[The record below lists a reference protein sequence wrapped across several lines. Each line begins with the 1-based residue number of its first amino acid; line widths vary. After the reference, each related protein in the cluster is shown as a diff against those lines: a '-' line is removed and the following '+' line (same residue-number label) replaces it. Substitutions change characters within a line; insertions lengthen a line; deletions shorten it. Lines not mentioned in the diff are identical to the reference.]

1 MAEAATIIINLVSSL
16 GFPIVVTIVLFY
28 FIWQLH
34 NDNKEREDKLYEQ
47 IDQMQENQNEQIEK
61 FGTSLDNFGKT
72 LSSIDARL
80 SILETTI
87 ISKPL

>member
-1 MAEAATIIINLVSSL
+1 MSEAATIIINLVSNL
-16 GFPIVVTIVLFY
+16 GFPIVVTIILFY
-28 FIWQLH
+28 FVWQLH
-34 NDNKEREDKLYEQ
+34 NDNKEREDKLYKQME
-47 IDQMQENQNEQIEK
+47 QMQENQNEQIER

-72 LSSIDARL
+72 LSSIDTRL

>member
-1 MAEAATIIINLVSSL
+1 MAETAKIIIELISNL

-34 NDNKEREDKLYEQ
+34 KDNKERENKLYSQ
-47 IDQMQENQNEQIEK
+47 IDTIQKNSNEQIEK
-61 FGTSLDNFGKT
+61 FGNSLDNFGNT
-72 LSSIDARL
+72 LSSIDTRL

-87 ISKPL
+87 ISKSL